1 MLKPTV
7 NSQTYNCAAFRAMS
21 QSIAECRFAQSS
33 DITEIIAVSPQVSCV
48 MAEASSGRVNYSG
61 RLVLSIVYADEEGKL
76 CRMQKGAEFSH
87 SADDERLTPS
97 HNCVCRLSCD
107 KLTVRRDGS
116 SFVVACVITADI
128 TAFERRERT
137 YVSAAE
143 GAFVNLR
150 RVKLC
155 SDVTFSGES
164 EVEDNFDADS
174 VEDVLIPSAKAIVTE
189 VVCGTGETEVSGE
202 IYLALFAMR
211 GQSPASLERVIPFRC
226 VLPCD
231 DSSVGKQASAN
242 VEITDLN
249 VAATVN
255 EERGKCEVDF
265 TCTLAFNG
273 IIYDYIEDD
282 VATDAFASAC
292 ELELTRQSESF
303 TECEGIKVYSQRVS
317 GAAAAKSRLGY
328 DCKFLAVALPE
339 AECEYV
345 PSSGA
350 AEGVVRALLIYEQG
364 GEIKSTEFSLP
375 FSERLAGLA
384 DDGQSVAISAAVS
397 GVSLRLRAEGETEA
411 EAVVKICAT
420 VTRQRSTEYITSLT
434 EGKEKT
440 AVKSAVSVLFP
451 EIGDGLWD
459 ISKKL
464 SESPDEVA
472 ARNPQ
477 LKYPLTGKERIVV
490 YRGGAQLK

>member
-1 MLKPTV
+1 MLNPTV
-7 NSQTYNCAAFRAMS
+7 NSQTYNCAAFKAVS

-33 DITEIIAVSPQVSCV
+33 EITEIIAVSPQVSCV

-87 SADDERLTPS
+87 SADDDRLTSS

-128 TAFERRERT
+128 TAFERRERA
-137 YVSAAE
+137 YISSAE
-143 GAFVNLR
+143 GAFLDLK

-155 SDVTFSGES
+155 SDITFSGES
-164 EVEDNFDADS
+164 EVDDRFDADS
-174 VEDVLIPSAKAIVTE
+174 VADVLIPSAKAVVTS
-189 VVCGTGETEVSGE
+189 VLCGTGETEISGE

-211 GQSPASLERVIPFRC
+211 GQSPASLERVIPFKC

-231 DSSVGKQASAN
+231 DSSVGKRASAEA
-242 VEITDLN
+242 EITDLN
-249 VAATVN
+249 VTATVN

-265 TCTLAFNG
+265 TCTLSFKG
-273 IIYDYIEDD
+273 IIFDYIEDD
-282 VATDAFASAC
+282 VAVDAFSSDC
-292 ELELTRQSESF
+292 ELETEKTEENF
-303 TECEGIKVYSQRVS
+303 CECEDIKVYSQRVS
-317 GAAAAKSRLGY
+317 GAAAAKAKLGY

-350 AEGVVRALLIYEQG
+350 AEGEVRALLVYEQN

-375 FSERLAGLA
+375 FSERLTGLA
-384 DDGQSVAISAAVS
+384 DEGQDVKICAAVS
-397 GVSLRLRAEGETEA
+397 GVSLRLKAEGETEA

-420 VTRQRSTEYITSLT
+420 VTRQRKIAYITSLA
-434 EGKEKT
+434 EGQQKP
-440 AVKSAVSVLFP
+440 ARSCAVSVLFP
-451 EIGDGLWD
+451 QEGDGLWN

-464 SESPDEVA
+464 GKSPDEVA
-472 ARNPQ
+472 ALNPQ

-490 YRGGAQLK
+490 YRGGAQVK